1 MAKKRNTS
9 KKINT
14 GRKGSGFSLAFLTP
28 FLPKLITPEEPFW
41 RYLPWLLGIGFIL
54 RATIALLGD
63 FVIHP
68 DEIMQYLEP
77 AHGLV
82 FGNSISYWEYYYGAR
97 SWIVPSVVATV
108 LFLCKII
115 GLDTPL
121 FYIAAVKLFFCA
133 LSVAVPFSLYVIG
146 RRMFG
151 EQSGRVV
158 LVLSVFWYELIGFAH
173 KPMTEFVA
181 TSILMLLALYTLRPQ
196 RLSLQQAVIA
206 TALAVFVVAVRFHY
220 ALAAGL
226 IMLVPFVQSAP
237 LTRIAMVAAAG
248 AAFLLVGIFDYFTW
262 GSFLHSYL
270 LNFNV
275 NLLLNAGRG
284 EESSAWHFIGW
295 LVVASGGIFLCA
307 FFSMFNYQRR
317 LFLLLLVAAILIPH
331 MTQAHREYR
340 FIFAALPFL
349 LLLFADFLVIGW
361 EQTKHSAKAALLSKW
376 RSLLGLGYAVL
387 ISGVGI
393 NNALPY
399 QSWVYKAHSQ
409 ETGYVHFI
417 HEQDEIFSIYRQ
429 LANDDTLRG
438 VYDITR
444 PYFNGGGYYYLH
456 QTVPF
461 YSLNTA
467 IFPPANAKEYVSH
480 IIAPPSITPNGLT
493 NVQGNLAMQT
503 EDGNLLALPRFV
515 GDRTL
520 NKLVFW
526 SSNGEAIPVDGFTLA
541 HESDKFAIWKVQ
553 EEDAPDTVRT
563 WENYQIA
570 PDSEAMFSL
579 IERIYG
585 NASKPAEKQ
594 FGIRFTEQTK

>member
-1 MAKKRNTS
+1 
-9 KKINT
+9 
-14 GRKGSGFSLAFLTP
+14 
-28 FLPKLITPEEPFW
+28 
-41 RYLPWLLGIGFIL
+41 
-54 RATIALLGD
+54 
-63 FVIHP
+63 
-68 DEIMQYLEP
+68 
-77 AHGLV
+77 
-82 FGNSISYWEYYYGAR
+82 
-97 SWIVPSVVATV
+97 
-108 LFLCKII
+108 
-115 GLDTPL
+115 
-121 FYIAAVKLFFCA
+121 
-133 LSVAVPFSLYVIG
+133 
-146 RRMFG
+146 
-151 EQSGRVV
+151 
-158 LVLSVFWYELIGFAH
+158 
-173 KPMTEFVA
+173 
-181 TSILMLLALYTLRPQ
+181 
-196 RLSLQQAVIA
+196 
-206 TALAVFVVAVRFHY
+206 
-220 ALAAGL
+220 
-226 IMLVPFVQSAP
+226 
-237 LTRIAMVAAAG
+237 
-248 AAFLLVGIFDYFTW
+248 
-262 GSFLHSYL
+262 
-270 LNFNV
+270 
-275 NLLLNAGRG
+275 
-284 EESSAWHFIGW
+284 
-295 LVVASGGIFLCA
+295 
-307 FFSMFNYQRR
+307 
-317 LFLLLLVAAILIPH
+317 
-331 MTQAHREYR
+331 
-340 FIFAALPFL
+340 
-349 LLLFADFLVIGW
+349 
-361 EQTKHSAKAALLSKW
+361 KHSAKAALLSKW

-570 PDSEAMFSL
+570 PDSEAMFS
-579 IERIYG
+579 IIKRIYG
-585 NASKPAEKQ
+585 DASKPAEKQ